1 MVTVIAETYTIEA
14 LIGRGGMGA
23 VFMASHRRL
32 PGKKVAIKFLHAD
45 LAGEEVLRRFE
56 REAQIASKL
65 GHPNI
70 VSVTDYNLMADGTP
84 YLVLEYLEGASL
96 AQHLASGPL
105 PLDRV
110 MSIVRQVG
118 SALAA
123 AHREG
128 IVHRDLKPQNIFL
141 VPQEVE
147 NRVVDVAKVL
157 DFGISKIR
165 GSQTVK
171 TQEASL
177 LGTPQYMAPEQAT
190 GQHDKVDERTDIFAL
205 GAIVHEMLTGQPA
218 FSGAN
223 IPEVVF
229 KVVYEQPADLATLA
243 PATPPAV
250 LAAVKRAMEKK
261 ADDRFATI
269 ADFVEALTGQPLAV
283 VRPSASIP
291 PGDGGPSSRGGS
303 RSTPGSSGSRNAP
316 HSTGRE
322 AFDATVGSGD
332 HANALAATSAP
343 PAAAKSAPPD
353 AAKSAPPDAAKSAP
367 PDAPTA
373 ASAAGAPVAPTAAS
387 TAGAPVAPTA
397 ASVSGAPVE
406 KTPAV
411 APVRG
416 SAPTLDSGNHA
427 PALAAAGAAAAP
439 ARAKKPFAFV
449 WVLGTIILIG
459 GAGVFALTRSSGD
472 KPATGAKAPRPE
484 REAVAAVP
492 VEVAKQDTKVE
503 TPAERSKV
511 DTKVETPAKNA
522 AAKADK
528 QTTKAADTKAADTKA
543 ADTKAADTKA
553 ADTKAADTKH
563 ADTKHADTKTDPKR
577 DTTNP
582 ASDETG
588 TAGEDATFSDKLRDA
603 QAALDGQDYAKAERL
618 ANAVINGDHSGPI
631 QQAKAHVI
639 HGIVA
644 CVAHNNLGDANA
656 DARALGS
663 YPKLRTRLASRCD
676 SAGIQLTP

>member
-1 MVTVIAETYTIEA
+1 MQNSPARSGNDVGTVIAETYTIEA

-157 DFGISKIR
+157 DFCISKIR
-165 GSQTVK
+165 GSQTEK

-190 GQHDKVDERTDIFAL
+190 GQ
-205 GAIVHEMLTGQPA
+205 PA

-223 IPEVVF
+223 IPEVAF
-229 KVVYEQPADLATLA
+229 KVVYEQPADLANLA

-291 PGDGGPSSRGGS
+291 PGDGGPGSRGGS

-472 KPATGAKAPRPE
+472 KPATVATAPRPE

-528 QTTKAADTKAADTKA
+528 QTTKAADTKAAATTAADTHA
-543 ADTKAADTKA
+543 ADTKAADA
-553 ADTKAADTKH
+553 KAADTKH

-577 DTTNP
+577 DTTTP

-588 TAGEDATFSDKLRDA
+588 TAGEDATFSDKLRDS

-618 ANAVINGDHSGPI
+618 ANAVINGAHSGPI

-644 CVAHNNLGDANA
+644 CVAHNTLGDANA

-663 YPKLRTRLASRCD
+663 YPKLRPRLASRCD

>member
-1 MVTVIAETYTIEA
+1 MQNSPARSGIDVGTVIAETYTIEA

-70 VSVTDYNLMADGTP
+70 VGVTDYNVMADGTP

-96 AQHLASGPL
+96 AQHLKSGPL

-110 MSIVRQVG
+110 VSILRQVG

-141 VPQEVE
+141 VPSEVE

-243 PATPPAV
+243 PSTPPAV

-261 ADDRFATI
+261 ADDRFANV

-283 VRPSASIP
+283 VRPSLSIP
-291 PGDGGPSSRGGS
+291 PPDGGPSSGGS
-303 RSTPGSSGSRNAP
+303 PSAGGAPRSTGTTPR
-316 HSTGRE
+316 STGKE
-322 AFDATVGSGD
+322 AFDATIGSGD
-332 HANALAATSAP
+332 HAQALAPTSAP
-343 PAAAKSAPPD
+343 PNAASSQPPAAASSQPP
-353 AAKSAPPDAAKSAP
+353 P
-367 PDAPTA
+367 A
-373 ASAAGAPVAPTAAS
+373 ASS
-387 TAGAPVAPTA
+387 
-397 ASVSGAPVE
+397 S
-406 KTPAV
+406 
-411 APVRG
+411 VRG
-416 SAPTLDSGNHA
+416 SAPTVDSGNHA
-427 PALAAAGAAAAP
+427 AAVAPVPAAADAP
-439 ARAKKPFAFV
+439 PRAVTRAAKKPFPFV
-449 WVLGTIILIG
+449 WVLASVVLVGG
-459 GAGVFALTRSSGD
+459 GAVFALTRGSGD
-472 KPATGAKAPRPE
+472 KQATVAKAPPPE
-484 REAVAAVP
+484 REALAPEPVP
-492 VEVAKQDTKVE
+492 VEVPAVEKPAVAQVPADKTE
-503 TPAERSKV
+503 TPA
-511 DTKVETPAKNA
+511 AKQV
-522 AAKADK
+522 AKAEPKKPDAK
-528 QTTKAADTKAADTKA
+528 KPTETTPVDSKPTETTPVATKATE
-543 ADTKAADTKA
+543 
-553 ADTKAADTKH
+553 
-563 ADTKHADTKTDPKR
+563 TKTADAD
-577 DTTNP
+577 DTSAP
-582 ASDETG
+582 
-588 TAGEDATFSDKLRDA
+588 GEDDTFAAKLRDA
-603 QAALDGQDYAKAERL
+603 QAALNSQDYAKAERL
-618 ANAVINGDHSGPI
+618 ANAVINGDNSGPV
-631 QQAKAHVI
+631 QKAKAHVI
-639 HGIVA
+639 HGVVA
-644 CVAHNNLGDANA
+644 CVAHNALGEANA
-656 DARALGS
+656 DARALAP
-663 YPKLRTRLASRCD
+663 YPKLQARLTSRCD
-676 SAGIQLTP
+676 GAGIHLTP